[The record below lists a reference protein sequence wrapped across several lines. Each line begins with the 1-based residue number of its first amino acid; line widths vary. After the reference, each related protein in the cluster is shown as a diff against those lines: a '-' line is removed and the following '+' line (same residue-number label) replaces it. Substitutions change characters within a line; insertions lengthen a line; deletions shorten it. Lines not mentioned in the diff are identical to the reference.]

1 MRMFFLF
8 LVITLLITSMICFVG
23 CSSDDWIIEGM
34 YIEGI
39 EISISESRPAHVMI
53 TATGFH
59 RNTCVSLHE
68 IHHARKGNTISIW
81 GTQRVS
87 PGGVCGQAV
96 TEVQGQVSIGELA
109 VGEYKVIASDLEL
122 IFHIEE
128 DESWIIRSPLIKRI
142 SFSIS
147 ESVPAQVIVNV
158 EGYVCQAGIPFLET
172 HQRQEGDTIYIQM
185 TGKVPS
191 SIRCPVVTHWDAII
205 HPLSSSFTKYQN
217 QISIGEF
224 TPGNYKVVINGMEGS
239 FFIR

>member
-1 MRMFFLF
+1 MRMLFFL
-8 LVITLLITSMICFVG
+8 TALLILSMIYFVG

-34 YIEGI
+34 YIQGI

-53 TATGFH
+53 IATGFH

-81 GTQRVS
+81 GTQSVAGS
-87 PGGVCGQAV
+87 GAVCGELV

-128 DESWIIRSPLIKRI
+128 DESWLIRSPLIKRM

-158 EGYVCQAGIPFLET
+158 EGYVCRGGIPFLET
-172 HQRQEGDTIYIQM
+172 HQRQEEDTIYIQM

-191 SIRCPVVTHWDAII
+191 SIRCPLVIHSDALI

-224 TPGNYKVVINGMEGS
+224 TPGNYRVVINGIERS